1 MDKSK
6 QFGARITDK
15 MPTDGVRLHPP
26 HTYVVHLRPPL
37 TDEVLAINATDD
49 LRVMEC
55 GFATQKFIATILDLD
70 DAEGELT
77 PEEDKRLLQCV
88 SDYCDRIADAI
99 ETLVGQRAD
108 DYLRE
113 NDGDL
118 STAFTVVS
126 EWTPKY
132 CVMYDVEREALRDRM
147 DIWLKRLGITPIYS
161 NATIGSVIKQMRS
174 DLESSI
180 MVFDTSGSVC

>member
-1 MDKSK
+1 MGKNK
-6 QFGARITDK
+6 QFGARLTDK
-15 MPTDGVRLHPP
+15 MPSDGLRLNPP
-26 HTYVVHLRPPL
+26 HTYVIHLRPPL

-70 DAEGELT
+70 DADGELT
-77 PEEDKRLLQCV
+77 PEEDTRLLHCV

-99 ETLVGQRAD
+99 ETLVSNRVD
-108 DYLRE
+108 DYLRNTDE
-113 NDGDL
+113 DL

-126 EWTPKY
+126 EWTPKF

-147 DIWLKRLGITPIYS
+147 NIWLKRLGINPIYS
-161 NATIGSVIKQMRS
+161 NATIDSVIKQMRN

-180 MVFDTSGSVC
+180 MVFHVTGPIS